1 MVQVLCFVAPAS
13 TDMIP
18 PEAMTK
24 LRQKHPGTV
33 RVAEES
39 RGSSVLAHPV
49 SLVPARAGH
58 LSRHLPALCKEARD
72 TTFAPVELLEAY
84 RQGSLGRG

>member
-1 MVQVLCFVAPAS
+1 MATSS

-39 RGSSVLAHPV
+39 RGSSVVAHPV

-58 LSRHLPALCKEARD
+58 LSR
-72 TTFAPVELLEAY
+72 
-84 RQGSLGRG
+84 